1 MAMKHRKLFPT
12 SVTNQTEGCL
22 DICSP
27 ACPDGCYPY
36 PYYYFMQPPPPPPPP
51 PPSPAPSN
59 GERLSLYAIIIVPVI
74 LSILLLAIIFIYRS
88 RLNRFWPRTTQSNA
102 RDEEFLEENHG
113 PEIDHP
119 IWYITTVGLQPSV
132 ISSIMVIKY
141 KKGDGLIEG
150 TDCSVCLSEFQEDE
164 TLRLLPKCS
173 HAFHIPCIDT
183 WLRSHTNCPLC
194 RAGIVSNTV
203 SATPSA
209 SNEQNFGDLGL
220 NGITQI
226 ENLEIGGGLDVN
238 QVRDGEDFEN
248 RRRTGEE
255 DGFPLDREN
264 PKIVLISSEAETD
277 HGSFGLDLEEKS
289 QMVGLETGGELDK
302 NHIRDGEASENR
314 GRIGDEGE
322 FPQVDETKDTVKSN
336 EVLTSSEDS
345 DNKNFP
351 DLGPAEETQI
361 EIPATMNRVGDS
373 EGCKNRAATEH
384 EVGLTKSNEET
395 RGIESLKTNILANGN
410 GGFWMLDDSIE
421 KEMVMEDES
430 RSETGSSRMF
440 SVMGGS
446 ATAQSLHKGPIL
458 EKTK

>member
-1 MAMKHRKLFPT
+1 MKHRKLFPT
-12 SVTNQTEGCL
+12 SVTNQTENCL

-27 ACPDGCYPY
+27 ACPDGCFPY

-51 PPSPAPSN
+51 PSQAETN
-59 GERLSLYAIIIVPVI
+59 GEHLSLYAIIIVPMV
-74 LSILLLAIIFIYRS
+74 LSILLLAIIFMYRS
-88 RLNRFWPRTTQSNA
+88 RLNHFWPRPALSNA
-102 RDEEFLEENHG
+102 RDEEFLDENHG

-132 ISSIMVIKY
+132 ISSITVIKY

-203 SATPSA
+203 NATPTA

-226 ENLEIGGGLDVN
+226 ENLEIGGGFDVN
-238 QVRDGEDFEN
+238 EVRDGEDFEN
-248 RRRTGEE
+248 RRSGEE
-255 DGFPLDREN
+255 DEFLLDSEN

-277 HGSFGLDLEEKS
+277 HGYYGLDLEEKS
-289 QMVGLETGGELDK
+289 QMVVLETGGELDN

-314 GRIGDEGE
+314 GRTGDEGE
-322 FPQVDETKDTVKSN
+322 FPQVDETKDSDKSKK
-336 EVLTSSEDS
+336 VLTSSEDS
-345 DNKNFP
+345 DDKNSPGF
-351 DLGPAEETQI
+351 GPVEETQI
-361 EIPATMNRVGDS
+361 EIPATMNQVRDG

-384 EVGLTKSNEET
+384 EVGLTKSNEQAK
-395 RGIESLKTNILANGN
+395 GIESLKTNILSNGN

-421 KEMVMEDES
+421 KEMVMEDET

-440 SVMGGS
+440 R
-446 ATAQSLHKGPIL
+446 IL

>member
-1 MAMKHRKLFPT
+1 M
-12 SVTNQTEGCL
+12 V
-22 DICSP
+22 
-27 ACPDGCYPY
+27 
-36 PYYYFMQPPPPPPPP
+36 
-51 PPSPAPSN
+51 
-59 GERLSLYAIIIVPVI
+59 
-74 LSILLLAIIFIYRS
+74 LSILLLAIIFMYRS
-88 RLNRFWPRTTQSNA
+88 RLNRFWPRRTQSNA
-102 RDEEFLEENHG
+102 RDEEFLDENHG

-132 ISSIMVIKY
+132 ISSITVIKY

-203 SATPSA
+203 NATPSA
-209 SNEQNFGDLGL
+209 SNEQNFGDLDL
-220 NGITQI
+220 NGITQM

-248 RRRTGEE
+248 SRRTGEE
-255 DGFPLDREN
+255 DGFPLDSEN
-264 PKIVLISSEAETD
+264 PKIVVISREAEND
-277 HGSFGLDLEEKS
+277 HGSYGLDLEEKA
-289 QMVGLETGGELDK
+289 QMVVLETGGELDK
-302 NHIRDGEASENR
+302 NHIRDGEVSENG

-322 FPQVDETKDTVKSN
+322 FPQVDETKDTDKSK
-336 EVLTSSEDS
+336 EVSTSSEDS
-345 DNKNFP
+345 DNKNSPGFG
-351 DLGPAEETQI
+351 LVEEIQI
-361 EIPATMNRVGDS
+361 EIQATMDQVRDS

-395 RGIESLKTNILANGN
+395 KGIESLKTTILSNGN

-421 KEMVMEDES
+421 KEMVMEDET

-440 SVMGGS
+440 RVMTGS
-446 ATAQSLHKGPIL
+446 ATAWSLHKGPVSMKRSFSYGGRSFLSRHYHGSKSIL
-458 EKTK
+458 PL